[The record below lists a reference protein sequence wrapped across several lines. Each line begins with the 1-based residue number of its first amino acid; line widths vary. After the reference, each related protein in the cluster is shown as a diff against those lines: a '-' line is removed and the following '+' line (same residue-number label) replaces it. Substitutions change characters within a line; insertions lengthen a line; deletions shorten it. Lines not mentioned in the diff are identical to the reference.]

1 MIEDRLS
8 IAGDAHGTHLDA
20 GGLAVV
26 VEAYLIVPFFVELG
40 IGVPIERTS
49 VVHFLRRWWSRCVV
63 GMIEFIRFIYAWDD
77 NPSVSE
83 RGTGGVVKHSHIIYD
98 DVREPIDALVLY
110 SNRQQ
115 SNKVFRSGFCT
126 NCKFDWRIWAVF
138 KNHLGNS

>member
-1 MIEDRLS
+1 MAMYFIVLVFVMFIKGLMIEDRLS

-49 VVHFLRRWWSRCVV
+49 VVHFLRRWRSRCVV
-63 GMIEFIRFIYAWDD
+63 GMIEFIRFINAWDD

-83 RGTGGVVKHSHIIYD
+83 RGTGGVVKHGHIIYD

-110 SNRQQ
+110 SDHGL
-115 SNKVFRSGFCT
+115 VF
-126 NCKFDWRIWAVF
+126 IAQF
-138 KNHLGNS
+138 KI